1 MNLGGGDIDLRL
13 KRHEAFWVFTLQTSS
28 PTAVD
33 EELCLMSY
41 LEEISHH
48 LSWGTISQSPGGGP
62 QSFIHTLLSLP
73 VVILLNGIINSK
85 W

>member
-33 EELCLMSY
+33 EELRLMSY
-41 LEEISHH
+41 LEEISQH
-48 LSWGTISQSPGGGP
+48 LS
-62 QSFIHTLLSLP
+62 
-73 VVILLNGIINSK
+73 
-85 W
+85 